1 MGRGTRDV
9 ALADVVTAP
18 TMVPCFGAAGFFC
31 SGGWY
36 AGILM
41 LMCVV
46 LDIASTKSS
55 ACTFDW
61 RCRSELGG
69 WSRVTE
75 NTKKS
80 GQLELRIQKSAKVRT
95 VRVKQME
102 NTKS

>member
-18 TMVPCFGAAGFFC
+18 TMVPCFGTADLFC

-46 LDIASTKSS
+46 LDIASAKSS

-61 RCRSELGG
+61 RSRSELG
-69 WSRVTE
+69 W
-75 NTKKS
+75 
-80 GQLELRIQKSAKVRT
+80 L
-95 VRVKQME
+95 
-102 NTKS
+102 